1 MRGMIKVVQKWSRT
15 IDGTTRTRGRV
26 SFPEHGVVVHVIE
39 DGHLVHL
46 HCKRGIQER
55 KHTVDLEGLDADKAG
70 ELVVK
75 HAEEAV
81 RDLLTRPQKTIA
93 EALGVD
99 DVTTI
104 TRG

>member
-46 HCKRGIQER
+46 HCKRGIQEH
-55 KHTVDLEGLDADKAG
+55 KQTVDLEGLDADKAG
-70 ELVVK
+70 ELVVER
-75 HAEEAV
+75 AEAAV
-81 RDLLTRPQKTIA
+81 RDLLTRPQMSA
-93 EALGVD
+93 VVALGVD
-99 DVTTI
+99 DVTPI
-104 TRG
+104 TR